1 MFNRE
6 EYIINMI
13 KDMDINDRLRLGV
26 AMFSSSFINTSY
38 NKKEMFEKMD
48 SKLKEIDKSYIRSF
62 SGIYDHTVVMFVM
75 SKVMEFT
82 KEEQNRIAI
91 YLANS
96 I

>member
-38 NKKEMFEKMD
+38 NKK
-48 SKLKEIDKSYIRSF
+48 
-62 SGIYDHTVVMFVM
+62 
-75 SKVMEFT
+75 
-82 KEEQNRIAI
+82 
-91 YLANS
+91 
-96 I
+96 

>member
-13 KDMDINDRLRLGV
+13 KDMDINDRLRLVV

-38 NKKEMFEKMD
+38 NKKEMVEKMD
-48 SKLKEIDKSYIRSF
+48 SKLKKIDSTYVMSF

-75 SKVMEFT
+75 SKVMELT
-82 KEEQNRIAI
+82 KEEQNRIAM
-91 YLANS
+91 YLVNCV
-96 I
+96 

>member
-13 KDMDINDRLRLGV
+13 KDMNINDKLRLGV
-26 AMFSSSFINTSY
+26 AMFSSSFINTNY

-48 SKLKEIDKSYIRSF
+48 SKLKEIDKTYVMSF

-75 SKVMEFT
+75 SKVTEFT
-82 KEEQNRIAI
+82 KEEQNRIAM
-91 YLANS
+91 YLVNS

>member
-38 NKKEMFEKMD
+38 NKKEMVEKMD
-48 SKLKEIDKSYIRSF
+48 SKLKEIGCLTRILLIFIIYGKNYIMK
-62 SGIYDHTVVMFVM
+62 ILIPWNHTELKLMKLDIIVL
-75 SKVMEFT
+75 
-82 KEEQNRIAI
+82 Q
-91 YLANS
+91 
-96 I
+96 

>member
-38 NKKEMFEKMD
+38 NKKEMVEKMD
-48 SKLKEIDKSYIRSF
+48 SKLKKIDSTYVMSF
-62 SGIYDHTVVMFVM
+62 SEYTII
-75 SKVMEFT
+75 
-82 KEEQNRIAI
+82 Q
-91 YLANS
+91 LLCL
-96 I
+96 

>member
-13 KDMDINDRLRLGV
+13 KDMDINDRLRVGV

-38 NKKEMFEKMD
+38 NKKEMVEKMD
-48 SKLKEIDKSYIRSF
+48 SKLKKIDSTYVMSF

-75 SKVMEFT
+75 SKVMELT
-82 KEEQNRIAI
+82 KEEQNRIAM
-91 YLANS
+91 YLVNCV
-96 I
+96 

>member
-13 KDMDINDRLRLGV
+13 KEMNINDKLRLGV

-48 SKLKEIDKSYIRSF
+48 NKLKKLII
-62 SGIYDHTVVMFVM
+62 HM
-75 SKVMEFT
+75 
-82 KEEQNRIAI
+82 
-91 YLANS
+91 L
-96 I
+96 